1 MPTAASSPPASAGTH
16 PVHSPASRPL
26 LQILAAAL
34 PLALVALGIALRL
47 QRYFLGRSFRNDEAA
62 LALALMRS
70 TVQSL
75 ISQPLPGGLTAPVGF
90 LVASKVI
97 VQALGNW
104 DYIIRLLPL
113 IAGCASMVLLYLL
126 ARRLLGPF
134 GSAFALGAFAVNWM
148 LLFYSSDFKQYST
161 DVAFVVLLYLA
172 LAVYLRASTTAN
184 AVVLASIGVVA
195 LALSHPSI
203 FVLASIGLVLLIR
216 HRRDRLALGW
226 AAAVGLTWAL
236 AFASL
241 YFTYYRVVG
250 QERGVVDYWNNLE
263 ALMPMPPW
271 EDPAWFAVRAGSF
284 FTTVAGLSPHTLLNV
299 ALLALGLFSF
309 YRRGLW
315 QWSLVLLGTLV
326 LPLVASGVINY
337 PFKGRLILFLVP
349 VLYLAMGEGLEWLA
363 RLIRSS
369 HWVVRALKVLAVAA
383 LLWSPFSETVNALGQ
398 RRSTPYREDLKP
410 VLAYVQQHRQPGDLI
425 VVYDQASITYEY
437 YAPFYGLRD
446 ADSVI
451 LENNRNNPRRYRRVL
466 DALPVQTRTWFIFS
480 SVLDMPDDTD
490 VRTFL
495 LEHVVRSGGQVLQQ
509 INYDAV
515 SFADLVLTR

>member
-1 MPTAASSPPASAGTH
+1 MPTARSSPPASAGTDH
-16 PVHSPASRPL
+16 LHAPASRSL

-34 PLALVALGIALRL
+34 PFVLVSLGLALRL

-62 LALALMRS
+62 LALALLRS

-90 LVASKVI
+90 LVVSRVI

-104 DYIIRLLPL
+104 DYVFRLLPL
-113 IAGCASMVLLYLL
+113 IAGCASIILLFLL
-126 ARRLLGPF
+126 TRRLLGAL

-148 LLFYSSDFKQYST
+148 LLLYSSDFKQYST
-161 DVAFVVLLYLA
+161 DVLFVVLLYLA
-172 LAVYLRASTTAN
+172 LAVYLRASTTPN
-184 AVVLASIGVVA
+184 ALALASIGI
-195 LALSHPSI
+195 LALTFSHPSI
-203 FVLASIGLVLLIR
+203 FALASIGLALLLH
-216 HRRDRLALGW
+216 HRRDRIALKWTLALVLAW
-226 AAAVGLTWAL
+226 VL
-236 AFASL
+236 AFAGL

-271 EDPAWFAVRAGSF
+271 KDPAWFAIRAGSF
-284 FTTVAGLSPHTLLNV
+284 FTTVAGLSPHTLLYV

-315 QWSLVLLGTLV
+315 QWSLVLMGTLV

-349 VLYLAMGEGLEWLA
+349 VLYLAFGEGLDWLA
-363 RLIRSS
+363 RLLPSP
-369 HWVVRALKVLAVAA
+369 HWAVRVLKVLAVVA
-383 LLWSPFSETVNALGQ
+383 LLWSPFSETASALGQ

-410 VLAYVQQHRQPGDLI
+410 VLAYVQQHWQPGDLI
-425 VVYDQASITYEY
+425 VVYDQASITYQY
-437 YAPFYGLRD
+437 YAPFYGLGD
-446 ADSVI
+446 ADQVT
-451 LENNRNNPRRYRRVL
+451 LENHRNNPRRYRLAL
-466 DALPVQTRTWFIFS
+466 DELPGQTRTWFIFS

-495 LEHVVRSGGQVLQQ
+495 LDYATRSGGRILEQV
-509 INYDAV
+509 NHDGV
-515 SFADLVLTR
+515 SFADLVLTK